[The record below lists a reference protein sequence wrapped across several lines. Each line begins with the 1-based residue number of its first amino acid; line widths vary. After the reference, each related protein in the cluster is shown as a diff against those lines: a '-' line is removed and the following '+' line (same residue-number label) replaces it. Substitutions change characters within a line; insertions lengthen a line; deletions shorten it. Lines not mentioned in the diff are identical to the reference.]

1 MTKHFNKKLEKLK
14 KRYLRNKA
22 TSAEKLVWIYLR
34 KRQVNGFRFLRQY
47 SVDQYVL
54 DFYCPELKL
63 AIEIDGDSHFIDDN
77 AIEYDK
83 RRKNHI
89 NQFGIVFLRFRNV
102 EIYQN
107 LDKVFEKIEEKV
119 KEIVNLKGK

>member
-1 MTKHFNKKLEKLK
+1 M
-14 KRYLRNKA
+14 
-22 TSAEKLVWIYLR
+22 
-34 KRQVNGFRFLRQY
+34 
-47 SVDQYVL
+47 L

-83 RRKNHI
+83 RRENHI

>member
-1 MTKHFNKKLEKLK
+1 MTKHFNKKVEKLK
-14 KRYLRNKA
+14 RRYLRNKA